1 MLQYR
6 FTAYWVVASYVSLVV
21 GKEPFALVSQTLQH
35 LENFLKLW
43 KMKPQLHDNIYI
55 YIYVYAL
62 TRIITIKSDEKTFY
76 TLVIQLILSKFITV
90 KKKSINF
97 LLEN

>member
-55 YIYVYAL
+55 YI
-62 TRIITIKSDEKTFY
+62 RICSNKNNNN
-76 TLVIQLILSKFITV
+76 
-90 KKKSINF
+90 KKWRKNFLHIGDSINII
-97 LLEN
+97 

>member
-55 YIYVYAL
+55 YTYML
-62 TRIITIKSDEKTFY
+62 
-76 TLVIQLILSKFITV
+76 
-90 KKKSINF
+90 
-97 LLEN
+97 